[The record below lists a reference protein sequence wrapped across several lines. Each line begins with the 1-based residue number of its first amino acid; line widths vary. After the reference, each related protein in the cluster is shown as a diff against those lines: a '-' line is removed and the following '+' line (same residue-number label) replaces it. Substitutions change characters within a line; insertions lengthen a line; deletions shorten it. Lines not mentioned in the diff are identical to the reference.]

1 MKGRKF
7 DIWLV
12 SSGVCCHI
20 GLEYSLFPSDSFDI
34 RLLALVKYC
43 DHKAGCSFNL
53 ISIHLFFCAREVDFI
68 FILAMCFTV
77 IFLIASINTNAW
89 PLCRCKENK
98 KLKTTKKTSSNYQIT
113 IKVSE
118 IIFKL
123 FYFLYFSV
131 SPHQPYP
138 RPLPVPPLLTVLGW
152 RLKSL
157 EWALSNFYPSSFTA
171 SHDPWANG
179 ITPWLFLIFFLFL
192 CTSFT
197 LNFKLL

>member
-43 DHKAGCSFNL
+43 DHKADCSFNL

-98 KLKTTKKTSSNYQIT
+98 KLKTTKKKPSSNYQIT

-118 IIFKL
+118 IIFQIIL
-123 FYFLYFSV
+123 FSLLFCL
-131 SPHQPYP
+131 SPPTLPPSSP
-138 RPLPVPPLLTVLGW
+138 RPSSLDCFRLTSEVTGMG
-152 RLKSL
+152 SL
-157 EWALSNFYPSSFTA
+157 
-171 SHDPWANG
+171 
-179 ITPWLFLIFFLFL
+179 
-192 CTSFT
+192 
-197 LNFKLL
+197 